1 MGRTSS
7 VTVSLCSGFPGF
19 SAAAWEA
26 ASRPSCCALLC
37 SCSRSAR
44 TGRLPSLS
52 SNSEQTAAACHTDQR
67 CVEEQLQELVAE
79 YAPG

>member
-26 ASRPSCCALLC
+26 ASRPQLL
-37 SCSRSAR
+37 RSA
-44 TGRLPSLS
+44 LQLLQVCQNWPPSL
-52 SNSEQTAAACHTDQR
+52 
-67 CVEEQLQELVAE
+67 LELKF
-79 YAPG
+79 